1 MEDVEAVT
9 GQESADNQNGFPI
22 ASNEPQRN
30 RLVSL
35 YPLADTLHHD
45 TRVFI
50 QDIGHTHTKISYQ
63 QTFKSLVLTQKCNFK
78 SLSYSTCGVKW
89 KREIFQLCHALC

>member
-50 QDIGHTHTKISYQ
+50 QDVHPK
-63 QTFKSLVLTQKCNFK
+63 
-78 SLSYSTCGVKW
+78 
-89 KREIFQLCHALC
+89 